1 MSQNLSASA
10 SRKLAHTRRIVCNGY
25 LRDDGLY
32 DIEAHM
38 TDAKGHDSTLLFKD
52 VPRGAPIH
60 DMRFTITIDAS
71 LVIRAARAHTDSA
84 PTPWCSQINAAYA
97 KLAGIAIGNGF
108 MKEVKAR
115 LGGTLGCTH
124 LTELLGP
131 MATTAFQTIMGLQEG
146 AHTSLAAVARGEGKP
161 LLPMLDACHAWRA
174 EGEVVQALR
183 ERAGEPAAR
192 ARVRADV

>member
-1 MSQNLSASA
+1 MSQNFIANA
-10 SRKLAHTRRIVCNGY
+10 SRKLAHTRLIVCTGY

-38 TDAKGHDSTLLFKD
+38 TDTKGHDSTLLFKD
-52 VPRGAPIH
+52 VPRGSPIH
-60 DMRFTITIDAS
+60 DMRFTITIDAG

-115 LGGTLGCTH
+115 LGGALGCTH

-146 AHTSLAAVARGEGKP
+146 VHTHLAAAARGEGKP

-174 EGEVVQALR
+174 DGEVVHALR
-183 ERAGEPAAR
+183 KRAGEPDAHAQ
-192 ARVRADV
+192 ASADV